1 MPVIINGKSKY
12 VFIFFY
18 LQYNLWTF
26 SLQIAKGMAYLTSQ
40 RFVHR
45 DLAARNCLVNQ
56 QMQVKVSDF
65 GMTRALLGSSDY
77 YKVIYFLNI

>member
-1 MPVIINGKSKY
+1 MLLITACEKLYIL
-12 VFIFFY
+12 IY
-18 LQYNLWTF
+18 LQYDLWTF

>member
-1 MPVIINGKSKY
+1 MWKIIY
-12 VFIFFY
+12 VPLYIFFY
-18 LQYNLWTF
+18 YLQYDLRTF

-77 YKVIYFLNI
+77 YKVIYYLNI